1 MQPIHKRLGLAVCLS
16 FGLIVMVP
24 GVAFAAQPVC
34 GETLMANT
42 TLTADLD
49 CSAFPN
55 GTALYMGKA
64 GIVLDLNGYT
74 IWGDG
79 TPGDDSDVGVDTDGY
94 HHTVI
99 KNGTIANFS
108 TGIHVRYSNDTR
120 MKWLSFNAAADTDD
134 MAIFLEYGVGNIVRH
149 ISLNTFSYG
158 VYLDHSASNQVRDND
173 MSSVVTGIYVIRG
186 ASNVFTAN
194 TIDPSDYGVVDY
206 YGTENRY
213 VGNTVDGGAETGFY
227 IDCDTSGRVTLINNT
242 ARNFGGHGFYTSECY
257 NNSSGTLGAGS
268 LLRGNRAISNGDDGF
283 NDENSR
289 NSTWTSNRANWNN
302 DDGFEISSPA
312 GYTMRYNVARHNLDD
327 GFEFSA
333 ADSERAPHVFSWN
346 TARYNSDYGMWADY
360 GIPSHHNVSRNNTT
374 QNCYNV
380 ACN

>member
-1 MQPIHKRLGLAVCLS
+1 MRAIHKRLGLAVCLS
-16 FGLIVMVP
+16 LGLIVMVP
-24 GVAFAAQPVC
+24 GVAFAAQPSC
-34 GETLMANT
+34 GDTLTANT

-55 GTALYMGKA
+55 GTGLYMGKA

-74 IWGDG
+74 IWG
-79 TPGDDSDVGVDTDGY
+79 TAADDSDVGVNTNGY

-108 TGIHVRYSNDTR
+108 TGIYVAYSIDTR
-120 MKWLSFNAAADTDD
+120 IKWLDISAAADVDD
-134 MAIFLEYGVGNIVRH
+134 TAVYIEQGAGNIVRH

-158 VYLDHSASNQVRDND
+158 VYIDHSASNQVSYND
-173 MSSVVTGIYVIRG
+173 MSNVGTGIYLMRG
-186 ASNVFTAN
+186 AANVITAN
-194 TIDPSDYGVVDY
+194 TVDPAYYGVEDY

-213 VGNTVDGGAETGFY
+213 VGNTVDGGAQTGFY
-227 IDCDTSGRVTLINNT
+227 IDCDTSGRVTLIENT

-257 NNSSGTLGAGS
+257 GDSSGTLGTGS

-283 NDENSR
+283 NDDNSR
-289 NSTWTSNRANWNN
+289 NSTWTSNRASWNN
-302 DDGFEISSPA
+302 DDGFAIESPA
-312 GYTMRYNVARHNLDD
+312 GYTMRYNIARHNLDD
-327 GFEFSA
+327 GFEFSEA
-333 ADSERAPHVFSWN
+333 YSEQAPHVFSWN
-346 TARYNSDYGMWADY
+346 TARYNVDYGMWADY